1 MHVPKA
7 PVILLAM
14 RPFLRMP
21 SKPWLT
27 LFLSTLLAPTLA
39 HADLGERVTAALAR
53 GSFFAFALVFIGG
66 ILTSLTPCVYPMIPI
81 TLGIFGARGKSVTRG
96 RAMGLAA
103 TYVGGIGVMYAT
115 LGVFS
120 ALAGKAFGTFMASPF
135 VMMPIALLF
144 IAMAASMFGAF
155 ELNLPTDL
163 QTRLTQLGG
172 AGWSGAFVMGLVGG
186 IIAAPCTGPVLA
198 SVLTYVATT
207 RSVVFGGSLLFTY
220 ALGMGILFF
229 FLAASA
235 ASLPKSGAWMEAVK
249 SIFGVVM
256 LLAALYFLRNVVP
269 ALERYG
275 DWHSRFAIIHA
286 ILITAGLGLG
296 AIHLSFYSGWPV
308 RVRKAVGIVL
318 TVVGGFGL
326 LSWTLAPRPLDW
338 VQGEPAAVEQAR
350 REHKPL
356 LLDFNAAWCL
366 PCKELELKTFSNAD
380 VQRELVNR
388 WVAAKVDCTEDDEAV
403 AKVKARYGANTL
415 PTVLLLD
422 REGQPVAKW
431 NRVVEP
437 EELLEKLQ
445 SVP

>member
-1 MHVPKA
+1 
-7 PVILLAM
+7 M
-14 RPFLRMP
+14 RPILRMP
-21 SKPWLT
+21 SKPWLS
-27 LFLSTLLAPTLA
+27 LFLGTLLVPTLA

-103 TYVGGIGVMYAT
+103 TYVAGIGVMYAT

-207 RSVVFGGSLLFTY
+207 RSAVFGGALLFTY
-220 ALGMGILFF
+220 ALGMGLLFF

-269 ALERYG
+269 ALEHYG
-275 DWHSRFAIIHA
+275 DWHPRFAILHA
-286 ILITAGLGLG
+286 ILTTAGLGLG
-296 AIHLSFYSGWPV
+296 AIHLTFYGGWPV
-308 RVRKAVGIVL
+308 RVRKAVGLVL

-338 VQGEPAAVEQAR
+338 VQGEPAAVAQAR

-356 LLDFNAAWCL
+356 LLDFNASWCL

-380 VQRELVNR
+380 VQRELVGR
-388 WVAAKVDCTEDDEAV
+388 WVAAKVDCTEDDDAV
-403 AKVKARYGANTL
+403 AQVKARYGANTL
-415 PTVLLLD
+415 PTVVLLD
-422 REGQPVAKW
+422 REGQQVAKW

-437 EELLEKLQ
+437 EELLQKLQ